1 MALGARGASSPGITY
16 TFDNQAVVMKGQAS
30 TLSTTPQPFRIVGS
44 LAPEQASRAIIGA
57 SASNELV
64 FAVVGHAGSGTST
77 VAIQLSNLLSERQ
90 TAGQQYEVV
99 ILKAREVISEWAE
112 RKGSPR
118 EGQYGTSPLEKVRML
133 QDYGDDMRA
142 EENSAHTPDYAAI
155 ARALAIKIKAARAK
169 QIGVESVPGTPVKP
183 DGKPRAYILDSLRHP
198 EEVNLL
204 RRVYSR
210 AFVLVGVVCEEER
223 RRKRISDKYEKPN
236 PSDIEKFMAR
246 DADADQKYGQHVA
259 DAFHLADYFIDNT
272 EDRGDVRSSNPSW
285 EVVENLSRLVKIV
298 THAEL
303 VRPMVA
309 ETAMY
314 HAFSAQMQSACLSRQ
329 VGAAVVDTNG
339 NILATGTNEVPKAGG
354 GVYGESFEK
363 ELQDSR
369 CAFFA
374 DPAERYCR
382 NTRSQSDI
390 IENLITSFKEEFSE
404 EKERDVRELIEKKR
418 SALSSALRKTR
429 VGALLEFSRAVHAEM
444 DALLSAARKGISL
457 VGTRLFVTTFPC
469 HYCARHIVAA
479 GVDEVQYIEPYPKS
493 QALKLHK
500 DSIQIVHSGWS
511 PPSQYGQRKLINDL
525 RDSGEGSQPAEPLST
540 PKILIRPFSG
550 IAPRLYERAFMKD
563 RELKKKETG
572 EMLIQGPSWGTPW
585 HLSKLSPSDIEVQLE
600 GVNANV

>member
-1 MALGARGASSPGITY
+1 
-16 TFDNQAVVMKGQAS
+16 
-30 TLSTTPQPFRIVGS
+30 LSTAAQPFNIVDS
-44 LAPEQASRAIIGA
+44 PVPDRVSSAIIGD

-77 VAIQLSNLLSERQ
+77 VAMQLSNLLKER
-90 TAGQQYEVV
+90 TISGQQYQVV
-99 ILKAREVISEWAE
+99 VLKAREVINEWAE
-112 RKGSPR
+112 RKGNPR
-118 EGQYGTSPLEKVRML
+118 KEEYGSSPLEQVRML

-142 EENSAHTPDYAAI
+142 EKNSAGKQDYAAI
-155 ARALAIKIKAARAK
+155 ARALAIKVKAARAN
-169 QIGVESVPGTPVKP
+169 QMGVPSDRGKAVQP

-210 AFVLVGVVCEEER
+210 AFVLIGVVCEEER
-223 RRKRISDKYEKPN
+223 RIRRISEKYGQPDTK
-236 PSDIEKFMAR
+236 DILAFMKR

-272 EDRGDVRSSNPSW
+272 EDRGDVRTSNPSW
-285 EVVENLSRLVKIV
+285 EVVENLSRLVKVV

-303 VRPMVA
+303 IRPSVA

-339 NILATGTNEVPKAGG
+339 NVLATGTNEAPKAGG
-354 GVYGESFEK
+354 GVYGESFE
-363 ELQDSR
+363 EERQDSR

-374 DPAERYCR
+374 DPSERYCR
-382 NTRSQSDI
+382 NTKSQNEI
-390 IENLITSFKEEFSE
+390 IEELITSFKDEFSE
-404 EKERDVRELIEKKR
+404 EKEPGVRDLIEKKR
-418 SALSSALRKTR
+418 AALAIALRKTR
-429 VGALLEFSRAVHAEM
+429 VGSLLEFSRAVHAEM
-444 DALLSAARKGISL
+444 DALLSAARKGVSL

-493 QALKLHK
+493 QALKLHE
-500 DSIQIVHSGWS
+500 DSIQIVHSGWY
-511 PPSQYGQRKLINDL
+511 PPSQFAQRKLISELHATGDGAPV
-525 RDSGEGSQPAEPLST
+525 GEPIRGA
-540 PKILIRPFSG
+540 KILIRPFSG

-572 EMLIQGPSWGTPW
+572 EMLIQEPSWGTPW
-585 HLSKLSPSDIEVQLE
+585 HLSKLSPADIEAELE
-600 GVNANV
+600 EVNANV